1 MEAMEAMPSE
11 SNAKM
16 QQFPDLAAVPCKNE
30 DKDIAWLGLGQH
42 FHANMNTFKTN
53 WKTFQSNPISKSV
66 KMFLHLQSIMNNYT
80 PPQSHN
86 YNFHGTQPLGPRL
99 LGNAKGKLLDL
110 WRTETYRNV
119 PLRCFPQCSRANS
132 IPSSAPSTW
141 HDMSKIEIV
150 CSPSSASHQPS
161 TELRQDVGP
170 AWQLLLCFRQ
180 GAIGVLVKQHP
191 GLLSPQAF
199 GEGLIWGHRVRT
211 YQAWWLNSRST
222 TCLLLLCIP
231 HVICIYVYM

>member
-1 MEAMEAMPSE
+1 
-11 SNAKM
+11 
-16 QQFPDLAAVPCKNE
+16 
-30 DKDIAWLGLGQH
+30 
-42 FHANMNTFKTN
+42 
-53 WKTFQSNPISKSV
+53 
-66 KMFLHLQSIMNNYT
+66 
-80 PPQSHN
+80 
-86 YNFHGTQPLGPRL
+86 
-99 LGNAKGKLLDL
+99 
-110 WRTETYRNV
+110 
-119 PLRCFPQCSRANS
+119 
-132 IPSSAPSTW
+132 
-141 HDMSKIEIV
+141 MSKIEIV

-222 TCLLLLCIP
+222 KCLLLLCIS
-231 HVICIYVYM
+231 HVICIYVIYGIYQVMCLLPFSHWDFVQQQSIVRASSNFQSQKSLSRESPRRQNVPSTPCPIPSNHSRSHRADAPSERHVGIAQGCLYIKIINTQTNTWN